1 MPSSLAPAG
10 VVSGC
15 CQGPYPEVYCEEG
28 RGKGEAG
35 ATVGPRVGGLAP
47 GHKLG
52 SRTDGPR
59 AGLLRPTLGPPGCAV
74 VRGCSSSPGGEPYGA
89 H

>member
-28 RGKGEAG
+28 RGRGEAG

-52 SRTDGPR
+52 IRKTGAGHDSPVGPR
-59 AGLLRPTLGPPGCAV
+59 NEAETICSGLRHP
-74 VRGCSSSPGGEPYGA
+74 
-89 H
+89 